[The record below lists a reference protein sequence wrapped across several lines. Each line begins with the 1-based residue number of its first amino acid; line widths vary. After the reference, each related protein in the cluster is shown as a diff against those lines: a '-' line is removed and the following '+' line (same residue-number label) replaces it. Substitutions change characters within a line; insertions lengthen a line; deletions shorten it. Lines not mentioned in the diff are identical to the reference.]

1 MNGCSPSDQDC
12 SPTLNYVTAIP
23 GAPRASWSAKWS
35 NSCSVE
41 STWHL
46 QPFCIN
52 SWRTYPPTTDDK
64 FNEWV
69 IQRANYKTSQNSSF
83 QKLSAVDRS
92 GNLLFFDG
100 EKQIRADNTIL
111 SAKPSPFQKLRTYL
125 FYICYRVTFISIQ
138 DMYIYCQQRSQV

>member
-1 MNGCSPSDQDC
+1 M
-12 SPTLNYVTAIP
+12 
-23 GAPRASWSAKWS
+23 
-35 NSCSVE
+35 
-41 STWHL
+41 
-46 QPFCIN
+46 
-52 SWRTYPPTTDDK
+52 